1 MTALGRRKRGK
12 SETEALSAEVESVE
26 SAESEAE
33 VDGDTEID
41 LAPETAESETAE
53 AETAEL
59 EAAEADEARA
69 RVARAKAKA
78 ELATAEAQLAK
89 ARAEAELADA
99 EADLAT
105 AVRTKV
111 RKAPKPPVPQKAARA
126 EQEPE
131 RASIGTGTF
140 AAITLLALLAVALL
154 GAAGTLWWHQRGVD
168 AKEKAALQA
177 ATAAAGAAQDFSSA
191 DYRTLD
197 ASFKA
202 AAGDATG
209 ALKDQYLSLAA
220 SVRSS
225 YQQQQTVVQGT
236 VLKTGVVQ
244 VTSADQVTVLVF
256 VNQAVQKVVNGTSQT
271 STDQQRIQMV
281 MNRIQG
287 RWLASKV
294 DVL

>member
-1 MTALGRRKRGK
+1 MTALGGRKRGK
-12 SETEALSAEVESVE
+12 SETEALPAEVE

-41 LAPETAESETAE
+41 LAPETAEAE
-53 AETAEL
+53 AENAEL

-78 ELATAEAQLAK
+78 ELAAAEAQLAK

-111 RKAPKPPVPQKAARA
+111 RKAPKPPVPPKPART
-126 EQEPE
+126 EQPG
-131 RASIGTGTF
+131 RAPIGTGTF
-140 AAITLLALLAVALL
+140 AAITLLAVLAVALL
-154 GAAGTLWWHQRGVD
+154 GAAGTLWWHQRSVD

-220 SVRSS
+220 SVRGS

-244 VTSADQVTVLVF
+244 ITSTDQVTVLVF

-281 MNRIQG
+281 MKRING